1 MIDTPTPQVSPPA
14 RKGPSLNRSTG
25 IVGGMTLLSRLLGF
39 VREIMLATAFGA
51 GASMDA
57 FLVALQIPNFGRR
70 MFAEGAFSQS
80 FVPVFTETKTTQGH
94 EASREM
100 VAVVMGTLGG
110 VLSLITLLGCLAAPV
125 LVWMFASGFA
135 SDAGKAELAAELL
148 RWTFPYLMFISL
160 TSMAGG
166 ILNAYGRFAL
176 PAFTP
181 VILNLCL
188 IASAFIGDGGVHILA
203 YAVFV
208 AGVLQFAVQLPALA
222 QLRLLPRP
230 RWAWS
235 DMRVRRIL
243 KLMVPV
249 LIGSSV
255 AQISL
260 LLNSNLSTHFGDGSV
275 SWLYYANRLM
285 EFPLGIFSIAVG
297 TAILPALAAQHALA
311 DSNKFS
317 ATLDWALR
325 AILIIG
331 LPAAFGMVLAAGPLV
346 ASVYGHGRFSA
357 HDVEMT
363 TWALWAYGA
372 GFMGFSLVKVL
383 VPGFYARQE
392 TRLPVRYAITGL
404 VVGMAFSLG
413 LFVVHRASGIEG
425 AHVGLAISTSLTAWV
440 NAALLFRRLR
450 ADGIYLPGAGW
461 ARFGLK
467 VALATLAMSA
477 VIVAF
482 HVPITDWLALGPLAR
497 GGRLLLLI
505 VAAIGAYF
513 SVLLL
518 LGVRPRDLK
527 PQRG

>member
-1 MIDTPTPQVSPPA
+1 MTDPSANLKIKP
-14 RKGPSLNRSTG
+14 PSLNRSTG

-80 FVPVFTETKTTQGH
+80 FVPVLTEVKTTQNH
-94 EASREM
+94 AEARQL

-110 VLSLITLLGCLAAPV
+110 VLSLITVLGCLAAPL
-125 LVWMFASGFA
+125 LVWAFASGFA
-135 SDAGKAELAAELL
+135 SDVAKAQLAGELL

-166 ILNAYGRFAL
+166 ILNTYGRFAL

-188 IASAFIGDGGVHILA
+188 IASAFIGNGGVQMLA

-208 AGVLQFAVQLPALA
+208 AGVLQFLVQLPALA
-222 QLRLLPRP
+222 KLRLLPRP
-230 RWAWS
+230 RWGWG
-235 DMRVRRIL
+235 DGRVRRIV

-249 LIGSSV
+249 LIGSSI

-260 LLNSNLSTHFGDGSV
+260 LLNSNLATQFGDGSV
-275 SWLYYANRLM
+275 SWIYYASRLM

-297 TAILPALAAQHALA
+297 TAILPALSAQHATA
-311 DSNKFS
+311 DTTRFS

-346 ASVYGHGRFSA
+346 AAVYGHGRFGTE
-357 HDVEMT
+357 DVRMT
-363 TWALWAYGA
+363 SWALWAYGA

-383 VPGFYARQE
+383 LPGFYARQE
-392 TRLPVRYAITGL
+392 TRLPVRYAVIGL
-404 VVGMAFSLG
+404 VVGMSFSLA
-413 LFVVHRASGIEG
+413 LFVLHRAVGFVG

-450 ADGIYLPGAGW
+450 KDGTYTPAAGW
-461 ARFGLK
+461 GRFAVK
-467 VALATLAMSA
+467 ITFATVAMAL
-477 VIVAF
+477 VIVWLHA
-482 HVPITDWLALGPLAR
+482 PIADWLALGSWAR
-497 GGRLLLLI
+497 GARLLVLI
-505 VAAIGAYF
+505 VAAIATYF
-513 SVLLL
+513 GVLAA
-518 LGVRPRDLK
+518 LGIRPRDLR
-527 PQRG
+527 PRQG

>member
-1 MIDTPTPQVSPPA
+1 MTDPAHPP
-14 RKGPSLNRSTG
+14 KSNPPSLNRSTG
-25 IVGGMTLLSRLLGF
+25 IVSGMTLLSRVLGF

-51 GASMDA
+51 GAAMDA

-70 MFAEGAFSQS
+70 MFAEGAFSQA
-80 FVPVFTETKTTQGH
+80 FVPVFTETKTQQGH

-110 VLSLITLLGCLAAPV
+110 VLSLITLIGCLAAPV
-125 LVWMFASGFA
+125 LVWAFASGFA
-135 SDAGKAELAAELL
+135 TDAGKTELAAELL

-160 TSMAGG
+160 TSLAGG
-166 ILNAYGRFAL
+166 VLNAYGRFAL

-188 IASAFIGDGGVHILA
+188 IASAFVGDGGVQVLA
-203 YAVFV
+203 YAVFA
-208 AGVLQFAVQLPALA
+208 AGVLQFAVQLPALHR
-222 QLRLLPRP
+222 LRLLPRP
-230 RWAWS
+230 RWAWG
-235 DMRVRRIL
+235 DGRVRRIL

-260 LLNSNLSTHFGDGSV
+260 LINSNLSTHFGDGSV

-285 EFPLGIFSIAVG
+285 EFPLGIFTIAVG

-311 DSNKFS
+311 DASKFS

-331 LPAAFGMVLAAGPLV
+331 LPAAFGMLLAAGPLV
-346 ASVYGHGRFSA
+346 ASVYGHGRFTA
-357 HDVEMT
+357 EDVQMT

-383 VPGFYARQE
+383 LPGFYARQE
-392 TRLPVRYAITGL
+392 TKLPVRYAITGL
-404 VVGMAFSLG
+404 VVGMAFSLA
-413 LFVVHRASGIEG
+413 LFVTHRASGFEG

-440 NAALLFRRLR
+440 NAGLLFWRLR
-450 ADGIYLPGAGW
+450 RDGIYQPGAGW
-461 ARFGLK
+461 ARFAIQI
-467 VALATLAMSA
+467 VLATLAMSA
-477 VIVAF
+477 VIAAL
-482 HVPITDWLALGPLAR
+482 HQPIADWLALSAWQR
-497 GGRLLLLI
+497 GGQLLVLV
-505 VAAIGAYF
+505 VAAMAAYF
-513 SVLLL
+513 AVLLA

-527 PQRG
+527 PQRS